1 MVEVEPALDEF
12 KPVGSRALRH
22 RPTGA
27 LIKFEGK
34 SVTAEMEKLE
44 SPTPDGRKY
53 APDKVV
59 AMAIGIMWR

>member
-34 SVTAEMEKLE
+34 SVTAEMEKLA
-44 SPTPDGRKY
+44 SPTADGRRY
-53 APDKVV
+53 APDRVI